1 MGLRTEMRGGF
12 VKGDDVSHVN
22 NIHLEYAN
30 VTSIHTTSV
39 YFLLDTCEPTG
50 GRGEGF
56 YWK

>member
-39 YFLLDTCEPTG
+39 YFLLDTCEPT
-50 GRGEGF
+50 EGF
-56 YWK
+56 

>member
-30 VTSIHTTSV
+30 THNFNTHNKRIFS
-39 YFLLDTCEPTG
+39 P
-50 GRGEGF
+50 
-56 YWK
+56 